1 MGNGINKILHAH
13 DLKRLTDCIGLE
25 VCLTLYILPMLT
37 DY

>member
-1 MGNGINKILHAH
+1 MGNGLNKRLLAH
-13 DLKRLTDCIGLE
+13 DLTRLTDCIGLE